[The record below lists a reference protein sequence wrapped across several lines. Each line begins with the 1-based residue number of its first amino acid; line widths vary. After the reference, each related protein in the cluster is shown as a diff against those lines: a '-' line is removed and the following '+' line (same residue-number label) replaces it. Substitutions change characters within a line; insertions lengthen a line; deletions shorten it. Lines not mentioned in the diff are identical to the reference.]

1 MSKRKDKEQEI
12 PEKNIEIEGK
22 LMGINSTIKLS
33 VKTAILIISGII
45 FLVMSI
51 LWYSYFKLKNEVKTQ
66 QDEFVKSVNEKVEKI
81 QTDVTNI
88 RISQEGM
95 RGDIKLILD
104 RQNRDNPIEKTSF
117 NVNSYGPPEIPNVK
131 QVASKI
137 K

>member
-1 MSKRKDKEQEI
+1 
-12 PEKNIEIEGK
+12 
-22 LMGINSTIKLS
+22 
-33 VKTAILIISGII
+33 
-45 FLVMSI
+45 
-51 LWYSYFKLKNEVKTQ
+51 
-66 QDEFVKSVNEKVEKI
+66 
-81 QTDVTNI
+81 
-88 RISQEGM
+88 M

>member
-51 LWYSYFKLKNEVKTQ
+51 L
-66 QDEFVKSVNEKVEKI
+66 
-81 QTDVTNI
+81 
-88 RISQEGM
+88 
-95 RGDIKLILD
+95 
-104 RQNRDNPIEKTSF
+104 
-117 NVNSYGPPEIPNVK
+117 
-131 QVASKI
+131 
-137 K
+137 